1 MAMKSDSAIQEEVLR
16 ELRWD
21 PRLGEAEVGV
31 EVDRGIVTLTGTVE
45 SWPKRLAAQEAA
57 HRVVGVR
64 DVANDVEVR
73 LPGGSQPS
81 DTEIA
86 RNVRRAL
93 EWDVLVPHERIQ
105 STVSKGIV
113 TLQGMVESWTQR
125 EDATRAV
132 QNLIGVRGVADHMTV
147 APTTRVEPEKVRL
160 AIENALERRAER
172 EAKRIQVEVTGAGTV
187 KLVGRVRSW
196 DEKRAT
202 LAAARFTRGV
212 RAVEDALQIE
222 PWS

>member
-1 MAMKSDSAIQEEVLR
+1 MKSDSAIQEEVLR

-31 EVDRGIVTLTGTVE
+31 EVDRGIVTLSGTVE

-73 LPGGSQPS
+73 LPGGSQPN

-86 RNVRRAL
+86 RAVRQAL
-93 EWDVLVPHERIQ
+93 QWDILVPHDRIQ

-113 TLQGMVESWTQR
+113 TLQGCVESWTQR
-125 EDATRAV
+125 EDAVRAI
-132 QNLIGVRGVADHMTV
+132 QNLAGVRGVADHMTV
-147 APTTRVEPEKVRL
+147 APTARVEPEKVRL

-172 EAKRIQVEVTGAGTV
+172 EARRIQVEVTGAGTV
-187 KLVGRVRSW
+187 KLAGRVRSW
-196 DEKRAT
+196 AEKCAT

-212 RAVEDALQIE
+212 HAVEDALQID